1 MSGRMKRNAANN
13 LARMVF
19 GLAVAVLSIP
29 MTEAQEPRESSGGL
43 PTTNPQLAPGK
54 MIAAGRSTIP
64 IGPKQLLTYIL
75 EEVPLPK
82 PIQLEIRGK
91 KQQFETALRL
101 TITSKSIQ
109 GAHVIWIDD
118 ASLPGVF
125 GLGETRIATFVYDRT
140 VLKDGSIISVSNYN
154 GSELFS
160 LPERLK
166 LPESFKATVPP
177 SVVEEGNTYSIRSAL
192 RIFGSIR
199 KPLITIEFRTSR
211 TFPIANDTYIV
222 QIGKRFFQADASGHI
237 ASLSLTLEQFAQ
249 LKDGDLLAV
258 SYGDF
263 VPSHGGGA
271 GVWEFGKLDKSK
283 LDR

>member
-1 MSGRMKRNAANN
+1 M
-13 LARMVF
+13 
-19 GLAVAVLSIP
+19 
-29 MTEAQEPRESSGGL
+29 
-43 PTTNPQLAPGK
+43 
-54 MIAAGRSTIP
+54 
-64 IGPKQLLTYIL
+64 
-75 EEVPLPK
+75 
-82 PIQLEIRGK
+82 RGK

-125 GLGETRIATFVYDRT
+125 ELGETKIATFIYDRSI
-140 VLKDGSIISVSNYN
+140 LKDGAIISVSNYN
-154 GSELFS
+154 GSELYS

-166 LPESFKATVPP
+166 LPESFKATVRP
-177 SVVEEGNTYSIRSAL
+177 SVIEEGNSYTIRSAL

-199 KPLITIEFRTSR
+199 KPLITIEFRTNR
-211 TFPIANDTYIV
+211 VFLIANDTYIV
-222 QIGKRFFQADASGHI
+222 QIGKRFFQADASRQI
-237 ASLSLTLEQFAQ
+237 ASLSLTPEQFAQ